1 MSLVS
6 VQGEQSTTSEID
18 LLTALN
24 DLGISGASQAI
35 QKTGA
40 GTFANIDLG
49 AGSGTVTSVSVTT
62 ANGISGTVATATTT
76 PAITLDIT
84 ALNATK
90 IADGTVT
97 NAEFQYLGGVTSDI
111 QTQLDAKAGTAL
123 SNLASVAINVA
134 LVSDTD
140 NTDALGT
147 AAIAWADLFLGSGS
161 VITWTS
167 APSTAD
173 ITLTHSA
180 GKLTFG
186 GDGAVEID
194 FNNHEM
200 TNVDINSGAIDG
212 VIIGGASAAAA
223 TITTLTITSF
233 AANWTNAGRT
243 VADMGILTTVDI
255 NGGTLDAVVIGGAS
269 AAAATVTTLTVN
281 TGITLAENASIALD
295 PAGSADGKFSGITI
309 TGTGGTTI
317 AVGDLIY
324 LAVADSRWE
333 LADADALATA
343 GNVMLGMAVSTSTD
357 GTAVTVLL
365 QGQIRADSIFPALT
379 IGAAVYVGETAGDI
393 QVAIPTGADNVIRV
407 VGFALTA
414 DEIYFNPSQDHQT
427 TVA

>member
-200 TNVDINSGAIDG
+200 TNVDINSGTINGITDLAVVDG
-212 VIIGGASAAAA
+212 GTGASDASSARTNLGLVIGTNVQAWDNDLDDLAALTHASSSFIISNG
-223 TITTLTITSF
+223 TDWTSRTLYITRGSLGLNLT
-233 AANWTNAGRT
+233 AN
-243 VADMGILTTVDI
+243 
-255 NGGTLDAVVIGGAS
+255 AVVLGNGDNP
-269 AAAATVTTLTVN
+269 LTVV
-281 TGITLAENASIALD
+281 
-295 PAGSADGKFSGITI
+295 SG
-309 TGTGGTTI
+309 
-317 AVGDLIY
+317 L
-324 LAVADSRWE
+324 
-333 LADADALATA
+333 
-343 GNVMLGMAVSTSTD
+343 
-357 GTAVTVLL
+357 GTATQVLTSN
-365 QGQIRADSIFPALT
+365 G
-379 IGAAVYVGETAGDI
+379 VG
-393 QVAIPTGADNVIRV
+393 
-407 VGFALTA
+407 L
-414 DEIYFNPSQDHQT
+414 
-427 TVA
+427 